1 MCAFQ
6 IRKRKKEKKVRDRER
21 RLRDSSSVG
30 EAKKARESEGR

>member
-6 IRKRKKEKKVRDRER
+6 IRKRKKEKKVRDREE
-21 RLRDSSSVG
+21 DSSSVG